1 LSMFSF
7 SRRLIAVLLALVAIA
22 AGSYA
27 AYSIVL
33 IQKSINGMG
42 SINASP
48 GLSVLDSACST
59 QLTSISFSPLGTT
72 AGSGVSLTV
81 CVRNTGNEAFY
92 LGTSS
97 QSVSFSGLPSG
108 VAGASSLTTAQQLV
122 PGATYTLTLTLTNN
136 SSTTTGPFSFSVTF
150 TVYSTSTG

>member
-1 LSMFSF
+1 MFSF
-7 SRRLIAVLLALVAIA
+7 SRRLIAILLALVAIG

-27 AYSIVL
+27 AYSIVV
-33 IQKSINGMG
+33 IQKSINGTG
-42 SINASP
+42 SISASP

-72 AGSGVSLTV
+72 TGSSVNLTV

-92 LGTSS
+92 LETSP
-97 QSVSFSGLPSG
+97 QSLSFSGLPSG
-108 VAGASSLTTAQQLV
+108 VAGASSLTTAQQLA

-136 SSTTTGPFSFSVTF
+136 GSTTTGPFSFSVTF